1 MSAPHDALLV
11 DLDGT
16 VYRGSDPVGGAVEA
30 LEAARARGV
39 TISYVTNNASR
50 SPASVCEQL
59 AGLGLTLTEEDVV
72 TSAQAAAALLEG
84 HCTQGDA
91 VLVLGTEALA
101 EEVRAVGLRPV
112 RAASEEP
119 VAVVQGLSKETGW
132 ADLAE
137 ATVALAAGAR
147 WVACNVDPTLPSERG
162 FLPGNGALVAAL
174 RAASDRE
181 PEVAGKPESPLL
193 AQAVERVS
201 SRRPLVIGD
210 RLDTDI
216 AGAHALGADS
226 LLVLTGVS
234 TAAQVLGAPA
244 GQRPTFLAA
253 DLSVLGDGL
262 EATRVQPD
270 DVWTVRVDT
279 GTDGDVVLDLD
290 GDGDALTGLRSLCAA
305 VWTRGESASTVSVRA
320 DGEAARGVVDTLGL
334 TRATS

>member
-16 VYRGSDPVGGAVEA
+16 VYRGSDPVDGAVEA

-39 TISYVTNNASR
+39 TIAYVTNNASR
-50 SPASVCEQL
+50 SPSTVREQL
-59 AGLGLTLTEEDVV
+59 AGLGLTLTDDDVV
-72 TSAQAAAALLEG
+72 TSAQAAAALLADDCE
-84 HCTQGDA
+84 QGDA
-91 VLVLGTEALA
+91 VLVVGTEALA
-101 EEVRAVGLRPV
+101 DEVRAVGLRPV

-132 ADLAE
+132 AELAE
-137 ATVALAAGAR
+137 ATVALRGGAL

-174 RAASDRE
+174 RTASDRE
-181 PEVAGKPESPLL
+181 PEVAGKPASPLL
-193 AQAVERVS
+193 AQAVARVS
-201 SRRPLVIGD
+201 SERPLVIGD

-216 AGAHALGADS
+216 AGAHALGVES

-234 TAAQVLGAPA
+234 TAAQVVGAGA
-244 GQRPTFLAA
+244 GERPTFLAA

-262 EATRVQPD
+262 EATRVRAED
-270 DVWTVRVDT
+270 TWTGAVAD
-279 GTDGDVVLDLD
+279 GAGDVVVDLA
-290 GDGDALTGLRSLCAA
+290 GDGDAFSGLRSLCAA
-305 VWTRGESASTVSVRA
+305 LWARGDAASTVTVRA
-320 DGEAARGVVDTLGL
+320 DGDAADAVVDTLGL